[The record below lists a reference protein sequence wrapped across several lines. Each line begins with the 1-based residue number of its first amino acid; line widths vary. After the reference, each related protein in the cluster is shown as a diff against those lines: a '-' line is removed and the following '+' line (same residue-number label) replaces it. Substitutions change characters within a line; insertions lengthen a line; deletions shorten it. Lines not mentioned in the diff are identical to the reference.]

1 VTLIL
6 GRTSN
11 SLPTPTQTGR
21 PGLKVST
28 KKSKLFK
35 MNHLSDA
42 PIILHGSEVIEANE
56 FTYLGSKMA
65 THGEFGPAIETR
77 LSKAE

>member
-1 VTLIL
+1 
-6 GRTSN
+6 
-11 SLPTPTQTGR
+11 
-21 PGLKVST
+21 
-28 KKSKLFK
+28 